1 MRFVELTKEEFEKAS
16 NNFPGS
22 SFYQSYAWAQIK
34 ELTGWKHY
42 FVGVLKDNKLVA
54 ISLIIGKKVYLDKYL
69 YYAPRGV
76 LLDYNDTEVL
86 SFFTKKIKNFLIKRK
101 GLGKE

>member
-16 NNFPGS
+16 NNFLGS
-22 SFYQSYAWAQIK
+22 SFYQSYAGAQIK

-54 ISLIIGKKVYLDKYL
+54 ISLIIGKKVYLELFVKTVKNWREREKYL
-69 YYAPRGV
+69 
-76 LLDYNDTEVL
+76 TE
-86 SFFTKKIKNFLIKRK
+86 FGFKDF
-101 GLGKE
+101 EE